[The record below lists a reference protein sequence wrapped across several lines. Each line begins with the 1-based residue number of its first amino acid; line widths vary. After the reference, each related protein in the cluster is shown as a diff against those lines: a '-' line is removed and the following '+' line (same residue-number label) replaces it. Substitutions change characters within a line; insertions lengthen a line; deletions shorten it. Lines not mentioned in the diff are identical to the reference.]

1 MQEELLLR
9 RLASALAS
17 DDHRR
22 EVEERAD
29 QLRQVWSATRD
40 DITED
45 GDLVEETRTVTV
57 TVTTNIN
64 VVGI

>member
-1 MQEELLLR
+1 MYISLNRFSNKADLYQVAAQRAMQEELRLR

-29 QLRQVWSATRD
+29 QLRQVR
-40 DITED
+40 
-45 GDLVEETRTVTV
+45 LVSLIKSRAP
-57 TVTTNIN
+57 I
-64 VVGI
+64 